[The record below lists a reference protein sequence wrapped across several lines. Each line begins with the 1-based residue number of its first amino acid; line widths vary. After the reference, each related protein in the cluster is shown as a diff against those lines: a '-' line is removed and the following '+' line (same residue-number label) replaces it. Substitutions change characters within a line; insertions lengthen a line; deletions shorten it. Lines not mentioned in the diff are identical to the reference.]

1 MLSGEDLAYMMFPVG
16 FMQKSDVRQLGVDFG
31 LRTATKPDS
40 QDVCFIGSTIGRA
53 GFLEPRL
60 SFNAAEVVDQSG
72 AKVGE
77 VSAVELV
84 TLGQRRGLGLGGGDK
99 RYVVAVDVPARR
111 VTVGDEASLFVES
124 ENLRSMVW
132 PHKEDEQLVLAG
144 EVLVQG
150 SAHGE
155 RAAARI
161 EHQNGSY
168 RMVWARPN
176 RRIAPGQTVVFYD
189 KTDQVV
195 LGGGI
200 VAA

>member
-1 MLSGEDLAYMMFPVG
+1 M
-16 FMQKSDVRQLGVDFG
+16 
-31 LRTATKPDS
+31 
-40 QDVCFIGSTIGRA
+40 
-53 GFLEPRL
+53 
-60 SFNAAEVVDQSG
+60 
-72 AKVGE
+72 
-77 VSAVELV
+77 

-124 ENLRSMVW
+124 ENLQSMVW

-155 RAAARI
+155 RAVARI

-200 VAA
+200 VAP